1 MFIRKGEPGPTI
13 RAVDVGFG
21 RVKALS
27 EDRQLEFPS
36 VVSSFRP
43 VRYSTGINQA
53 DPVERLCCEYAGRKY
68 FIGDIVF
75 KQADAMVTMNAERF
89 TRPEGLALMFSA
101 LALLSGADS
110 ETLNLATG
118 LPVSDFAGKKDVYRQ
133 ALLGRHY
140 IKLVNPD
147 GSGERVF
154 NLHVADC
161 RILPQPMGT
170 VFDRVLNDAGE
181 LVNKRLAAGNV
192 GVLDIGQNT
201 VDLVRVDGLEF
212 VDGQSDSFS
221 DLGLFD
227 AYGLLYREIKD
238 IYNVEIPPARMEK
251 YLQNNFIEVDG
262 YRQNI
267 AGIKQRVFA
276 AHAERI
282 VSRALNLWRD
292 AWQLNSIIVT
302 GGGAAI
308 LGDYISRQLN
318 RPGQVELVDRDRA
331 TLSNANGY
339 LKLARRVWQR

>member
-75 KQADAMVTMNAERF
+75 KQVDAMVTMNAERF

-147 GSGERVF
+147 GSGERVLTF
-154 NLHVADC
+154 T
-161 RILPQPMGT
+161 LPIVNPAAANGT

-181 LVNKRLAAGNV
+181 LVNKRRPLATWGAGH
-192 GVLDIGQNT
+192 
-201 VDLVRVDGLEF
+201 RPE
-212 VDGQSDSFS
+212 
-221 DLGLFD
+221 
-227 AYGLLYREIKD
+227 YG
-238 IYNVEIPPARMEK
+238 
-251 YLQNNFIEVDG
+251 
-262 YRQNI
+262 
-267 AGIKQRVFA
+267 
-276 AHAERI
+276 
-282 VSRALNLWRD
+282 
-292 AWQLNSIIVT
+292 
-302 GGGAAI
+302 
-308 LGDYISRQLN
+308 
-318 RPGQVELVDRDRA
+318 
-331 TLSNANGY
+331 
-339 LKLARRVWQR
+339 